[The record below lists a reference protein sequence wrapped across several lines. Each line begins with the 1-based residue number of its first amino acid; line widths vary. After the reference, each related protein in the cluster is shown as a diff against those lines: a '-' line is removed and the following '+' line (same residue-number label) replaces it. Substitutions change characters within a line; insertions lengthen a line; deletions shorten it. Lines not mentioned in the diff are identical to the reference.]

1 MGLLA
6 GPPTRVRE
14 SHFEAGSSESPIWEP
29 KRLKLEIGEL
39 PGTVLEAI
47 DRTVCIVASE
57 AGVVVEGPL
66 AVPDVLGL
74 QLNAGLVNRVVDR
87 LYRRARRTARPQDK
101 RKVVF
106 SLAQL
111 SEAQRLVEK
120 LKARM
125 AKIAL
130 FPIGQSQVE
139 QLLGITRSECNR
151 WTKNGRI
158 RSSGHL
164 IISRGGSL
172 RIQLPTY
179 SPVTVGNILDQPEL
193 IERWRREDHKTQGS

>member
-14 SHFEAGSSESPIWEP
+14 SHFEAGSGESPIWEP
-29 KRLKLEIGEL
+29 GRLKFDVGEL

-47 DRTVCIVASE
+47 DRSVCIVASE

-74 QLNAGLVNRVVDR
+74 QLNAGLVNRVIDR
-87 LYRRARRTARPQDK
+87 LYRRARRTAPTQDK
-101 RKVVF
+101 RKVLF
-106 SLAQL
+106 SLPQL
-111 SEAQRLVEK
+111 SEAQRLVEE
-120 LKARM
+120 LRTRM
-125 AKIAL
+125 ARIAL
-130 FPIGQSQVE
+130 FPIGQSRVE

-158 RSSGHL
+158 RSSGHV
-164 IISRGGSL
+164 IISRGGSV
-172 RIQLPTY
+172 RIRRPTY

-193 IERWRREDHKTQGS
+193 IERWRREDHRTQGS